1 MPITN
6 NLSGQ
11 TQKQLVKFKIKR
23 TTCVIIYLYQV
34 RMNHCDLGESRNSS
48 VNYNNMVMGFSR
60 YFLNSASHWAP
71 TAPSTTR

>member
-23 TTCVIIYLYQV
+23 TTCVITYLYQV
-34 RMNHCDLGESRNSS
+34 RMNHCDLGESRNYS